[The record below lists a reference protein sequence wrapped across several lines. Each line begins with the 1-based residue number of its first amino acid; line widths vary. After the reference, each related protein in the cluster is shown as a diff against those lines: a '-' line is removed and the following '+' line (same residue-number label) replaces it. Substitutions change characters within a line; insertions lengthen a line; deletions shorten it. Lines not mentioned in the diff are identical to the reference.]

1 MSDASNVFA
10 RFRFDAKRAR
20 PAAQETDGRE
30 DIAEPQLS
38 PPSIPVA
45 NPSARRK
52 KRREDE
58 CDAGDD
64 EVASSATAVSAG
76 GAAAAS
82 AAAAALAPVAP
93 PRTKW
98 QERWHGIC
106 DACFASG
113 SQCVHH
119 EERLLRLL
127 VVGHNPSDHAWQ
139 SGYSYSN
146 PTNRMWSL
154 IVGSLPPLLW
164 RGILPAGTPVSMQN
178 SMPHLFGVGFT
189 SIGLEPGNDAAK
201 YTKETMARWKADFFR
216 RLRAHVKRVC
226 ENQHGPAGVK
236 SETAHDSAAPAAVA
250 AAAASRRCTH
260 LHGPLLIAF
269 SGKRQFSFL
278 FTPPLSKIESYG
290 VQTRLPQEWPRECVP
305 ESEVWVLP
313 SSSGRSALTHEQ
325 RSTPYRQL
333 AERLHGIPWPLE
345 GPHAEPTHEDAHA
358 GGLDDRDRFELRR
371 PAAAVPPQ
379 AAADAV
385 VKLDCMRVAAWTS
398 IAAAA
403 LLLLL
408 TPGADARSV
417 SASLTASWPSSA
429 LFPLLE
435 TSEFLA
441 DENPAHFWRF
451 AELLRA
457 PPQLAAIAAA
467 RAAADIL
474 ELTLATRTY
483 AAKVEMYRQ
492 LGLDSSAR
500 PCGPDAHTWAV
511 LYSQPQCVDAV
522 ACSVGELDAALA
534 VNRDTTATDTCIAAG
549 ASDVELDTDHKYPQ
563 TGPAVARTAILYGAI
578 GTPAFYAFHA
588 KLRPAAE
595 ANAVQYIARHYAADS
610 TLETLLQG
618 YGVALDI
625 KNMEYKTIDD
635 SHTGGADAGAAD
647 GVSAEEEGDDEGV
660 NDDDDDDDDDVE
672 GFLFNVLVQRH
683 SELVGELKQFRDSL
697 ATQDGPDGPDD
708 ALKAWHL
715 KDIGLAAARAVLDA
729 KDPLAKLRALSQDFP
744 KHAKRLAFSRKPLS
758 DAFRAEAARRGAEAA
773 ESQLRNK
780 FLVNGIAVDPT
791 QRSFNI
797 FDFMNTLKAEW
808 LVAKQL
814 AALPLADADVR
825 AMLAHVRETN
835 RERGA
840 MRIRVRGPADGAA
853 PFYLNDIETDPKT
866 AHWPAD
872 VAQLTR
878 PAWNIIFVRKNMY
891 ESVLAFDPTTSAGR
905 GRLNEIAFMRMRGAP
920 IQWGLLVSSKE
931 LMAATTR
938 VARDALVAAYKRFEL
953 ADRAN
958 AFHFAKLL
966 FLARDK
972 DVEAAAAVA
981 EAATDA
987 ATEATAQGR
996 IVSAFIDGVAD
1007 EGTADLSV
1015 QHLVTCFA
1023 DAMFGHKNRVD
1034 AESEALAVL
1043 RGDANDELVLGMTA
1057 FIQKKHLPLE
1067 SSLFNG
1073 VLRKHTDI
1081 QSELMHHL
1089 GRDQSLYQELAHSE
1103 LLQNDADLVEEL
1115 LSSQGAFPAYF
1126 PVFDSESSDAD
1137 AAKRAQHLLA
1147 HDSDSKIEGLLE
1159 RHVAHLHAPASRLVP
1174 KKQTLLFS
1182 ADLGHPAHAGHVLQG
1197 VKAVLEDSEKALR
1210 VGTNRKRELAS
1221 AIVVAV
1227 GTTDDEAHLRFVIDT
1242 LSCVARGKSF
1252 DAMRAK
1258 LSGLLAT
1265 LGRDSALATTL
1276 NELVAGDESAAAGA
1290 ISDVT
1295 TAGLQQLATILQR
1308 GSPPDVAR
1316 LYINGYPIELPSS
1329 ASLTDEDM
1337 RALIGFDDTYRSQAV
1352 GRAFVK
1358 KSVKLSAPEADR
1370 VSLEV
1375 VKVCGLVD
1383 KYKKPARAAGL
1394 EGLERSEL
1402 AVRLPGDPALQVAAY
1417 LDPLSEAAQ
1426 MSSALLLMLHK
1437 QLNAS
1442 VELVLLP
1449 AADYAE
1455 FPLQRFYRYAF
1466 DTTASLA
1473 SPSAEFRRLPL
1484 APILTMKIETPE
1496 AWNVQVARTQEDL
1509 DNLRV
1514 DPESAA
1520 DVRAT
1525 KSAVFRLESLLVYG
1539 QCRDK
1544 TFEQYTPPHGL
1555 QLVLERDV
1563 GATRLHRDT
1572 LVMRNLG
1579 YFQLQATPGVWALH
1593 LARGRAT
1600 ELFEIV
1606 DNDDTDAPRAATPV
1620 HVYDFGSRIQQLLV
1634 RKRAGRELD
1643 DLLDPSAVSATTA
1656 ASQDNTEPIAADA
1669 GVLTTY
1675 WDSMLSLLGKARG
1688 GGGAAGAADSSANAS
1703 DAVAAALTTTAVN
1716 RGRSGETLHV
1726 FSLASGH
1733 LYERFL
1739 KIMMASVLKRTRN
1752 PVTFWLLENFLSPAF
1767 KQSIPA
1773 LRDVLGMDIRLVT
1786 YKWPNWLRQQT
1797 QKQRVIWG
1805 YKILFLDVLFPL
1817 GVQKIIYVDAD
1828 QVVRAD
1834 LKELWDMD
1842 LEGAPYGYTPFCD
1855 ARNVGFQFWRQGY
1868 WKDHL
1873 RGRPYH
1879 ISALYVVDLALFRQL
1894 AAGDALRAT
1903 YDQLSADPNSLAN
1916 LDQDLPNYMQ
1926 HQLKIFSLPQEWL
1939 WCDSWCSAESKARAK
1954 TIDLCNNP
1962 KHKEPKLDMAKR
1974 VISGELFPE
1983 SWLELDQE
1991 IRDAETQF
1999 VAQAA

>member
-1 MSDASNVFA
+1 
-10 RFRFDAKRAR
+10 
-20 PAAQETDGRE
+20 
-30 DIAEPQLS
+30 
-38 PPSIPVA
+38 
-45 NPSARRK
+45 
-52 KRREDE
+52 
-58 CDAGDD
+58 
-64 EVASSATAVSAG
+64 
-76 GAAAAS
+76 
-82 AAAAALAPVAP
+82 
-93 PRTKW
+93 
-98 QERWHGIC
+98 
-106 DACFASG
+106 
-113 SQCVHH
+113 
-119 EERLLRLL
+119 
-127 VVGHNPSDHAWQ
+127 
-139 SGYSYSN
+139 
-146 PTNRMWSL
+146 
-154 IVGSLPPLLW
+154 
-164 RGILPAGTPVSMQN
+164 
-178 SMPHLFGVGFT
+178 
-189 SIGLEPGNDAAK
+189 
-201 YTKETMARWKADFFR
+201 
-216 RLRAHVKRVC
+216 
-226 ENQHGPAGVK
+226 
-236 SETAHDSAAPAAVA
+236 
-250 AAAASRRCTH
+250 
-260 LHGPLLIAF
+260 
-269 SGKRQFSFL
+269 
-278 FTPPLSKIESYG
+278 
-290 VQTRLPQEWPRECVP
+290 
-305 ESEVWVLP
+305 
-313 SSSGRSALTHEQ
+313 
-325 RSTPYRQL
+325 
-333 AERLHGIPWPLE
+333 
-345 GPHAEPTHEDAHA
+345 
-358 GGLDDRDRFELRR
+358 
-371 PAAAVPPQ
+371 
-379 AAADAV
+379 
-385 VKLDCMRVAAWTS
+385 
-398 IAAAA
+398 
-403 LLLLL
+403 
-408 TPGADARSV
+408 
-417 SASLTASWPSSA
+417 
-429 LFPLLE
+429 
-435 TSEFLA
+435 
-441 DENPAHFWRF
+441 
-451 AELLRA
+451 
-457 PPQLAAIAAA
+457 
-467 RAAADIL
+467 
-474 ELTLATRTY
+474 
-483 AAKVEMYRQ
+483 MYRQ
-492 LGLDSSAR
+492 LGLDSSVR
-500 PCGPDAHTWAV
+500 PCGPEAHTWAV
-511 LYSQPQCVDAV
+511 FYSHHSQCVDTV
-522 ACSVGELDAALA
+522 ACSVSELNAIVAGT
-534 VNRDTTATDTCIAAG
+534 RDGTATEDTCVAAG
-549 ASDVELDTDHKYPQ
+549 ASDVALEIDHKYPQ
-563 TGPAVARTAILYGAI
+563 ASSAAVARTAILYGAL

-588 KLRPAAE
+588 PLKAAAE
-595 ANAVQYIARHYAADS
+595 ANELQYIARHYANDS
-610 TLETLLQG
+610 RLETRLQG

-635 SHTGGADAGAAD
+635 SHTSGADASTAD
-647 GVSAEEEGDDEGV
+647 EDEDMDDAHDEDEDDE
-660 NDDDDDDDDDVE
+660 DDVE
-672 GFLFNVLVQRH
+672 GFLFNVLMQRH
-683 SELVGELKQFRDSL
+683 GELASELKQFRDSL
-697 ATQDGPDGPDD
+697 ATQDGPDQDD

-715 KDIGLAAARAVLDA
+715 KDIGLAAARKILDA

-744 KHAKRLAFSRKPLS
+744 THAKQLAFARKPLS
-758 DAFRAEAARRGAEAA
+758 DAFRAEAARRTAEAEAA
-773 ESQLRNK
+773 HLHNK

-797 FDFMNTLKAEW
+797 FDFMTTLKAEW

-814 AALPLADADVR
+814 AALPLADADVQ
-825 AMLAHVRETN
+825 AMLTHVRETN
-835 RERGA
+835 QARGE

-866 AHWPAD
+866 ARWPTD
-872 VAQLTR
+872 VQQLTR

-891 ESVLAFDPTTSAGR
+891 ESVLVFDPTTSAGR

-920 IQWGLLVSSKE
+920 VQWALLVSSAE
-931 LMAATTR
+931 LLAATTR
-938 VARDALVAAYKRFEL
+938 EAEDALVRAYKRFEPD
-953 ADRAN
+953 DRAT

-966 FLARDK
+966 FLARAK
-972 DVEAAAAVA
+972 DVEVAAAV
-981 EAATDA
+981 EDTTPD
-987 ATEATAQGR
+987 ATAHGR

-1007 EGTADLSV
+1007 PSMEDVSV
-1015 QHLVTCFA
+1015 AHLVTCYT
-1023 DAMFGHKNRVD
+1023 DAVFGLKTR
-1034 AESEALAVL
+1034 AEAEAEALDVL
-1043 RGDANDELVLGMTA
+1043 RGDTNDELVLSMTA
-1057 FIQKKHLPLE
+1057 FIQTKHLPLE

-1073 VLRKHTDI
+1073 VLRKHIDI

-1089 GRDQSLYQELAHSE
+1089 GRDQQLYQELARSDV
-1103 LLQNDADLVEEL
+1103 LQNDADLVEEL

-1126 PVFDSESSDAD
+1126 PVFDAESNDAD
-1137 AAKRAQHLLA
+1137 GAKRTQHLLA
-1147 HDSDSKIEGLLE
+1147 HDSDGAIEGLLE
-1159 RHVAHLHAPASRLVP
+1159 RHVTHLHAPASRLVP

-1182 ADLGHPAHAGHVLQG
+1182 VDLGHPVHAGHVVQG

-1210 VGTNRKRELAS
+1210 VGVVPRLVESVGASRSDNSANDDDNIETNRKRQLVS

-1227 GTTDDEAHLRFVIDT
+1227 GETDDESHLRFVMDA

-1265 LGRDSALATTL
+1265 LERDGAIEHGSALATTL
-1276 NELVAGDESAAAGA
+1276 HELVTAAEDSAAIDDATA
-1290 ISDVT
+1290 
-1295 TAGLQQLATILQR
+1295 AGLQQLASILQR

-1316 LYINGYPIELPSS
+1316 LYINGYPIELPSTS
-1329 ASLTDEDM
+1329 SITDEDM
-1337 RALIGFDDTYRSQAV
+1337 RALVGFDDTYRSHAV

-1358 KSVKLSAPEADR
+1358 KSAKLSAQEADH

-1383 KYKKPARAAGL
+1383 KYKKPERATGL
-1394 EGLERSEL
+1394 DELERSEL
-1402 AVRLPGDPALQVAAY
+1402 VVRLPGDPALQVAAY
-1417 LDPLSEAAQ
+1417 LDPLSESAQ

-1449 AADYAE
+1449 AADFAE
-1455 FPLQRFYRYAF
+1455 FPLQRFYRYVF
-1466 DTTASLA
+1466 DTTASLE
-1473 SPSAEFRRLPL
+1473 SPSADFRRLPL

-1514 DPESAA
+1514 DVTNAA

-1544 TFEQYTPPHGL
+1544 TFDQYTPPHGL

-1606 DNDDTDAPRAATPV
+1606 DSDASDAPRASTPV

-1634 RKRAGRELD
+1634 RKHKGREYD
-1643 DLLDPSAVSATTA
+1643 ELLDPKAATAATA
-1656 ASQDNTEPIAADA
+1656 ASPSNVEPIAADA
-1669 GVLTTY
+1669 GVLSGY
-1675 WDSMLSLLGKARG
+1675 WGSMLSLLGKTRSG
-1688 GGGAAGAADSSANAS
+1688 DDAAATTAVDSDSAANAS
-1703 DAVAAALTTTAVN
+1703 DAGAVSTTAVN
-1716 RGRSGETLHV
+1716 RGRSGETLHI

-1842 LEGAPYGYTPFCD
+1842 LDGAPYGYTPFCD

-1894 AAGDALRAT
+1894 AAGDLLRAT

-1939 WCDSWCSAESKARAK
+1939 WCDSWCSAESKATAK

-1991 IRDAETQF
+1991 IRDAEAHF
-1999 VAQAA
+1999 SASVPEGIHDDA